1 MDRAQDNGSFFD
13 KLGELLHQPLTILIL
28 ITGVL
33 VAYLLKVQIKIGV
46 PYWDVFNYLNN
57 ALHFANMGSSG
68 VVNHLPPLIPVV
80 TSLVFRMGYVSVDV
94 IFLISGLIFI
104 LGVIGLYLLLKER
117 FDPTKSLAGSLI
129 FISLPVIMA
138 WAVSGGIDLPGVVFS
153 IWALYFLVIGLN
165 KDSKFLFLVL
175 PLLVVSLLTRYTAGL
190 IVVPMIF
197 YILANLNQVKE
208 ILHMKKKVILGILI
222 ELGVLLAIFT
232 YFILQLDTSALFGL
246 FFDVVTSSSSGVEDV
261 AYNSNLLYFLQNSL
275 NYISLGPVQGTYR
288 QLLNPSEG
296 IPSVVAY
303 MIAIISVMGISSYI
317 YRVLS
322 TGKENDI
329 SRANLANLG
338 KLIVV
343 LVLFMGLVL
352 SFYNKSLILSE
363 IFLLVLVYLLYRFMA
378 RGKFVVDSKLALD
391 LMFLSWFGAY
401 FIFHGILPFKVDRY
415 FITMAPA
422 FTYFIILGLSQFMG
436 ELKPR
441 IKGLNSKSG
450 WIYLMVALIC
460 LSSATATYIGH
471 TPQKTFT
478 VDINNASEWIKGYDP
493 GYSSKVIGSD
503 YPNAVTWYLHQDTTG
518 AYPKNYNN
526 TEEFADYLQENG
538 VYYYFDSNKS
548 HPNLQGYHIIKTFGV
563 VAIYE
568 KTTP

>member
-13 KLGELLHQPLTILIL
+13 KLSGLLHQPLTILIL

-57 ALHFANMGSSG
+57 ALHFANMGSNG
-68 VVNHLPPLIPVV
+68 VVNHLPPMIPVV

-94 IFLISGLIFI
+94 IFIISGLIFI

-117 FDPTKSLAGSLI
+117 FNPTKSLAGSLI
-129 FISLPVIMA
+129 FISLPVVMA

-153 IWALYFLVIGLN
+153 IWALYFLVIGLK
-165 KDSKFLFLVL
+165 KDSKLLFLVL

-190 IVVPMIF
+190 IVIPMIF

-208 ILHMKKKVILGILI
+208 ILHIKKVILGILI

-261 AYNSNLLYFLQNSL
+261 AYNSNFLYFLQNSL

-296 IPSVVAY
+296 IPSILAY
-303 MIAIISVMGISSYI
+303 IIGIISVIGISSYI

-322 TGKENDI
+322 TEKEDDI

-338 KLIVV
+338 KIIVI

-363 IFLLVLVYLLYRFMA
+363 ILLLVLVYLLYRFMA
-378 RGKFVVDSKLALD
+378 RGKFEMDSKLALD
-391 LMFLSWFGAY
+391 LMFISWFGAY

-422 FTYFIILGLSQFMG
+422 FTYFIILGLSQFIG

-450 WIYLMVALIC
+450 WVYLMVALIC

-478 VDINNASEWIKGYDP
+478 VDISNASEWIKGYDP
-493 GYSSKVIGSD
+493 SYSSKVIGSD

-518 AYPKNYNN
+518 AYLKNYNN
-526 TEEFADYLQENG
+526 TDEFADYLHENG

-548 HPNLQGYHIIKTFGV
+548 HPNLRGFRIIKTFGV

>member
-1 MDRAQDNGSFFD
+1 M
-13 KLGELLHQPLTILIL
+13 LIL

-57 ALHFANMGSSG
+57 ALHFANMGSNG
-68 VVNHLPPLIPVV
+68 VVNHLPPMIPVV

-94 IFLISGLIFI
+94 IFIISGLIFI

-117 FDPTKSLAGSLI
+117 FNPTKSLAGSLI
-129 FISLPVIMA
+129 FISLPVVMA

-153 IWALYFLVIGLN
+153 IWALYFLVIGLK

-190 IVVPMIF
+190 IVIPMIF

-208 ILHMKKKVILGILI
+208 ILHIKKVILGILI

-261 AYNSNLLYFLQNSL
+261 AYNSNFLYFLQNSL

-296 IPSVVAY
+296 IPSILAY
-303 MIAIISVMGISSYI
+303 IIGIISVIGISSYI

-322 TGKENDI
+322 TEKEDDI

-338 KLIVV
+338 KIIVI

-363 IFLLVLVYLLYRFMA
+363 ILLLVLVYLLYRFMA
-378 RGKFVVDSKLALD
+378 RGKFEMDSKLALD
-391 LMFLSWFGAY
+391 LMFISWFGAY

-422 FTYFIILGLSQFMG
+422 FTYFIILGLSQFIG

-450 WIYLMVALIC
+450 WVYLMVALIC

-478 VDINNASEWIKGYDP
+478 VDISNASEWIKGYDP
-493 GYSSKVIGSD
+493 SYSSKVIGSD

-518 AYPKNYNN
+518 AYLKNYNN
-526 TEEFADYLQENG
+526 TVEFANYLHENG

-548 HPNLQGYHIIKTFGV
+548 HPNLKGYRIIKTFGV

>member
-1 MDRAQDNGSFFD
+1 VDRAQDNGSFFD
-13 KLGELLHQPLTILIL
+13 KLSGLLHQPLTILIL

-57 ALHFANMGSSG
+57 ALHFANMGSNG
-68 VVNHLPPLIPVV
+68 VVNHLPPMIPVV

-94 IFLISGLIFI
+94 IFIISGLIFI

-117 FDPTKSLAGSLI
+117 FNPTKSLAGSLI
-129 FISLPVIMA
+129 FISLPVVMA

-153 IWALYFLVIGLN
+153 IWALYFLVIGLK

-190 IVVPMIF
+190 IVIPMIF

-208 ILHMKKKVILGILI
+208 ILHIKKVILGILI

-261 AYNSNLLYFLQNSL
+261 AYNSNFLYFLQNSL

-296 IPSVVAY
+296 IPSILAY
-303 MIAIISVMGISSYI
+303 IIGIISVIGISSYI

-322 TGKENDI
+322 TEKEDDI
-329 SRANLANLG
+329 SRVNLANLG
-338 KLIVV
+338 KIIVI

-352 SFYNKSLILSE
+352 SFYSKSLILSE
-363 IFLLVLVYLLYRFMA
+363 ILLLVLVYLLYRFMA
-378 RGKFVVDSKLALD
+378 RGKFEMDSKLALD
-391 LMFLSWFGAY
+391 LMFISWFGAY

-422 FTYFIILGLSQFMG
+422 FTYFIILGLSQFIG

-450 WIYLMVALIC
+450 WVYLMVALIC

-478 VDINNASEWIKGYDP
+478 VDISNASEWIKGYDP
-493 GYSSKVIGSD
+493 SYSSKVIGSD

-518 AYPKNYNN
+518 AYLKNYNN
-526 TEEFADYLQENG
+526 TVEFANYLHENG

-548 HPNLQGYHIIKTFGV
+548 HPNLKGYRIIKTFGV

>member
-13 KLGELLHQPLTILIL
+13 KLSGLLHQPLTILIL

-57 ALHFANMGSSG
+57 ALHFANMGNSG
-68 VVNHLPPLIPVV
+68 VVNHLPPMIPVV

-94 IFLISGLIFI
+94 IFIISGLIFI
-104 LGVIGLYLLLKER
+104 LGVIGLYLLLNER
-117 FDPTKSLAGSLI
+117 FNPTKSLAGSLI
-129 FISLPVIMA
+129 FISLPVVMA

-153 IWALYFLVIGLN
+153 IWALYFLVIGLK
-165 KDSKFLFLVL
+165 KDSKLLFLVL
-175 PLLVVSLLTRYTAGL
+175 PLLVASLLTRYTAGL
-190 IVVPMIF
+190 IVIPMIF

-208 ILHMKKKVILGILI
+208 ILHIKKVILGILI

-261 AYNSNLLYFLQNSL
+261 AYNSNFLYFLQNSL

-296 IPSVVAY
+296 IPSILAY
-303 MIAIISVMGISSYI
+303 IIGIISVIGISSYI

-322 TGKENDI
+322 TEKEDDI

-338 KLIVV
+338 KIIVI
-343 LVLFMGLVL
+343 LVLFTGLVL

-363 IFLLVLVYLLYRFMA
+363 ILLLVLVYLLYRFMA
-378 RGKFVVDSKLALD
+378 RGKFEMDSKLALD
-391 LMFLSWFGAY
+391 LMFISWFGAY

-422 FTYFIILGLSQFMG
+422 FTYFIILGLSQFIG

-450 WIYLMVALIC
+450 WVYLMVALIC

-478 VDINNASEWIKGYDP
+478 VDISNASEWIKGYDP
-493 GYSSKVIGSD
+493 SYSSKVIGSD

-518 AYPKNYNN
+518 AYLKNYNN
-526 TEEFADYLQENG
+526 TVEFANYLHENG

-548 HPNLQGYHIIKTFGV
+548 HPNLKGYRIIKTFGV

>member
-13 KLGELLHQPLTILIL
+13 KLSGLLHQPLTILIL

-80 TSLVFRMGYVSVDV
+80 TSLIFRMGYVSVDV
-94 IFLISGLIFI
+94 IFIISGLIFI
-104 LGVIGLYLLLKER
+104 LGVIGLYLLLNER
-117 FDPTKSLAGSLI
+117 FDPTQSLVGSLI

-138 WAVSGGIDLPGVVFS
+138 WAVSGGIDLPSVVFS
-153 IWALYFLVIGLN
+153 IWALYFLVIGLK

-190 IVVPMIF
+190 IVIPMIF
-197 YILANLNQVKE
+197 YILANLNHVKD
-208 ILHMKKKVILGILI
+208 ILHIKKVFLGILI
-222 ELGVLLAIFT
+222 EVGVLLVIFT

-261 AYNSNLLYFLQNSL
+261 AYNSNFLYFLQNSL

-296 IPSVVAY
+296 IPSVLAY
-303 MIAIISVMGISSYI
+303 IIAIISVMGISSYI

-322 TGKENDI
+322 TEKENGI
-329 SRANLANLG
+329 SRVNLANLG
-338 KLIVV
+338 KIVV
-343 LVLFMGLVL
+343 ILVLFVSLVL
-352 SFYNKSLILSE
+352 SFYNNSLILSE
-363 IFLLVLVYLLYRFMA
+363 ILLLALVYLLYRFMA
-378 RGKFVVDSKLALD
+378 RGKFEMDSKLALD
-391 LMFLSWFGAY
+391 LMFLSWFSAY

-422 FTYFIILGLSQFMG
+422 FIYFIILGLSQFIG

-441 IKGLNSKSG
+441 IKCLNSKSG

-478 VDINNASEWIKGYDP
+478 VDISNASEWIKGYDS

-518 AYPKNYNN
+518 AYLKNYNN
-526 TEEFADYLQENG
+526 TEEFADYLNENG

-548 HPNLQGYHIIKTFGV
+548 HPNLKGYRIIKTFGV
-563 VAIYE
+563 VTIYE

>member
-13 KLGELLHQPLTILIL
+13 KLSGLLHQPLTILIL

-57 ALHFANMGSSG
+57 ALHFANMGSNG
-68 VVNHLPPLIPVV
+68 VVNHLPPMIPVV

-94 IFLISGLIFI
+94 IFIISGLIFI

-117 FDPTKSLAGSLI
+117 FNPTKSLAGSLI
-129 FISLPVIMA
+129 FISLPAVMA

-153 IWALYFLVIGLN
+153 IWALYFLVIGLK

-190 IVVPMIF
+190 IVIPMIF

-208 ILHMKKKVILGILI
+208 ILHIKKVILGILI

-261 AYNSNLLYFLQNSL
+261 AYNSNFLYFLQNSL

-296 IPSVVAY
+296 IPSILAY
-303 MIAIISVMGISSYI
+303 IIGIISVIGISSYI

-322 TGKENDI
+322 TEKEDDI

-338 KLIVV
+338 KIIVI

-363 IFLLVLVYLLYRFMA
+363 ILLLVLVYLLYRFMA
-378 RGKFVVDSKLALD
+378 RGKFEMDSKLALD
-391 LMFLSWFGAY
+391 LMFISWFGAY

-422 FTYFIILGLSQFMG
+422 FTYFIILGLSQFIG

-450 WIYLMVALIC
+450 WVYLMVALIC

-478 VDINNASEWIKGYDP
+478 VDISNASEWIKGYDP

-518 AYPKNYNN
+518 AYLKNYNN
-526 TEEFADYLQENG
+526 TVEFADYLHENG

-548 HPNLQGYHIIKTFGV
+548 HPNLRGFRIIKTFGV

>member
-13 KLGELLHQPLTILIL
+13 KLSGLLHQPLTILIL

-68 VVNHLPPLIPVV
+68 VVNHLPPLLPVV

-94 IFLISGLIFI
+94 IFIISGLIFI
-104 LGVIGLYLLLKER
+104 LGVIGLYLLLNER
-117 FDPTKSLAGSLI
+117 FNPTKSLAGSLI
-129 FISLPVIMA
+129 FISLPVVMA

-153 IWALYFLVIGLN
+153 IWALYFLVIGLK
-165 KDSKFLFLVL
+165 KDSKLLFLVL
-175 PLLVVSLLTRYTAGL
+175 PLLVASLLTRYTAGL
-190 IVVPMIF
+190 IVIPMIF

-208 ILHMKKKVILGILI
+208 ILHIKKVILGILI

-261 AYNSNLLYFLQNSL
+261 AYNSNFLYFLQNSL

-296 IPSVVAY
+296 IPSILAY
-303 MIAIISVMGISSYI
+303 IIGIISVIGISSYI

-322 TGKENDI
+322 TEKEDDI

-338 KLIVV
+338 KIIVI

-363 IFLLVLVYLLYRFMA
+363 ILLLVLVYLLYRFMA
-378 RGKFVVDSKLALD
+378 RGKFEMDSKLALD
-391 LMFLSWFGAY
+391 LMFISWFGAY

-422 FTYFIILGLSQFMG
+422 FTYFIILGLSQFIG

-450 WIYLMVALIC
+450 WVYLMVALIC

-478 VDINNASEWIKGYDP
+478 VDISNASEWIKGYDP
-493 GYSSKVIGSD
+493 SYSSKVIGSD

-518 AYPKNYNN
+518 AYLKNYNN
-526 TEEFADYLQENG
+526 TVEFANYLHENG

-548 HPNLQGYHIIKTFGV
+548 HPNLKGYRIIKTFGV

>member
-13 KLGELLHQPLTILIL
+13 KLSGLLHQPLTILIL

-57 ALHFANMGSSG
+57 ALHFANMGSNG
-68 VVNHLPPLIPVV
+68 VVNHLPPMIPVV

-94 IFLISGLIFI
+94 IFIISGLIFI

-117 FDPTKSLAGSLI
+117 FNPTKSLAGSLI
-129 FISLPVIMA
+129 FISLPVVMA

-153 IWALYFLVIGLN
+153 IWALYFLVIGLK
-165 KDSKFLFLVL
+165 KDSKLLFLVL

-190 IVVPMIF
+190 IVIPMIF

-208 ILHMKKKVILGILI
+208 ILHIKKVILGILI

-261 AYNSNLLYFLQNSL
+261 AYNSNFLYFLQNSL

-296 IPSVVAY
+296 IPSILAY
-303 MIAIISVMGISSYI
+303 IIGIISVIGISSYI

-322 TGKENDI
+322 TEKEDDI

-338 KLIVV
+338 KIIVI

-363 IFLLVLVYLLYRFMA
+363 ILLLVLVYLLYRFMA
-378 RGKFVVDSKLALD
+378 RGKFEMDSKLALD
-391 LMFLSWFGAY
+391 LMFISWFGAY

-422 FTYFIILGLSQFMG
+422 FTYFIILGLSQFIG

-450 WIYLMVALIC
+450 WVYLMVALIC

-478 VDINNASEWIKGYDP
+478 VDISNASEWIKGYDP
-493 GYSSKVIGSD
+493 SYSSKVIGSD

-518 AYPKNYNN
+518 AYLKNYNN
-526 TEEFADYLQENG
+526 TVEFANYLHENG

-548 HPNLQGYHIIKTFGV
+548 HPNLKGYRIIKTFGV

>member
-13 KLGELLHQPLTILIL
+13 KLSGLLHQPLTILIL

-57 ALHFANMGSSG
+57 ALHFANMGSNG
-68 VVNHLPPLIPVV
+68 VVNHLPPMIPVV

-94 IFLISGLIFI
+94 IFIISGLIFI
-104 LGVIGLYLLLKER
+104 LGVIGLYLLLNER
-117 FDPTKSLAGSLI
+117 FNPTKSLAGSLI
-129 FISLPVIMA
+129 FISLPVVMA

-153 IWALYFLVIGLN
+153 IWALYFLVIGLK
-165 KDSKFLFLVL
+165 KDSKLLFLVL
-175 PLLVVSLLTRYTAGL
+175 PLLVASLLTRYTAGL
-190 IVVPMIF
+190 IVIPMIF

-208 ILHMKKKVILGILI
+208 ILHIKKVILGILI

-261 AYNSNLLYFLQNSL
+261 AYNSNFLYFLQNSL

-296 IPSVVAY
+296 IPSILAY
-303 MIAIISVMGISSYI
+303 IIGIISVIGISSYI

-322 TGKENDI
+322 TENEDDI

-338 KLIVV
+338 KIIVI
-343 LVLFMGLVL
+343 LVLFTGLVL

-363 IFLLVLVYLLYRFMA
+363 ILLLVLVYLLYRFMA
-378 RGKFVVDSKLALD
+378 RGKFEMDSKLALD
-391 LMFLSWFGAY
+391 LMFISWFGAY

-422 FTYFIILGLSQFMG
+422 FTYFIILGLSQFIG

-450 WIYLMVALIC
+450 WVYLMVALIC

-478 VDINNASEWIKGYDP
+478 VDISNASEWIKGYDP
-493 GYSSKVIGSD
+493 SYSSKVIGSD

-518 AYPKNYNN
+518 AYLKNYNN
-526 TEEFADYLQENG
+526 TVEFANYLHENG

-548 HPNLQGYHIIKTFGV
+548 HPNLKGYRIIKTFGV

>member
-1 MDRAQDNGSFFD
+1 VDRAQDNGSFFD
-13 KLGELLHQPLTILIL
+13 KLSGLLHQPLTILIL

-57 ALHFANMGSSG
+57 ALHFANMGSNG
-68 VVNHLPPLIPVV
+68 VVNHLPPMIPVV

-94 IFLISGLIFI
+94 IFIISGLIFI

-117 FDPTKSLAGSLI
+117 FNPTKSLAGSLI
-129 FISLPVIMA
+129 FISLPVVMA

-153 IWALYFLVIGLN
+153 IWALYFLVIGLK

-190 IVVPMIF
+190 IVIPMIF

-208 ILHMKKKVILGILI
+208 ILHIKKVILGILI

-261 AYNSNLLYFLQNSL
+261 AYNSNFLYFLQNSL

-296 IPSVVAY
+296 IPSILAY
-303 MIAIISVMGISSYI
+303 IIGIISVIGISSYI

-322 TGKENDI
+322 TEKEDDI

-338 KLIVV
+338 KIIVI
-343 LVLFMGLVL
+343 LVLFTGLVL

-363 IFLLVLVYLLYRFMA
+363 ILLLVLVYLLYRFMA
-378 RGKFVVDSKLALD
+378 RGKFEMDSKLALD
-391 LMFLSWFGAY
+391 LMFISWFGAY

-422 FTYFIILGLSQFMG
+422 FTYFIILGLSQFIG

-450 WIYLMVALIC
+450 WVYLMVALIC

-478 VDINNASEWIKGYDP
+478 VDISNASEWIKGYDP
-493 GYSSKVIGSD
+493 SYSSKVIGSD

-518 AYPKNYNN
+518 AYLKNYNN
-526 TEEFADYLQENG
+526 TVEFANYLHENG

-548 HPNLQGYHIIKTFGV
+548 HPNLKGYRIIKTFGV

>member
-13 KLGELLHQPLTILIL
+13 KLSGLLHQPLTILIL

-57 ALHFANMGSSG
+57 ALHFANMGSNG

-94 IFLISGLIFI
+94 IFIITGLIFI

-153 IWALYFLVIGLN
+153 IWALYFLVIGLK

-190 IVVPMIF
+190 IVIPMIF

-208 ILHMKKKVILGILI
+208 ILHIKKVILGILI

-261 AYNSNLLYFLQNSL
+261 AYNSNFLYFLQNSL

-296 IPSVVAY
+296 IPSILAY
-303 MIAIISVMGISSYI
+303 IIGIISVIGISSYI

-322 TGKENDI
+322 TEKEDDI

-338 KLIVV
+338 KIIVI
-343 LVLFMGLVL
+343 LVLFTGLVL

-363 IFLLVLVYLLYRFMA
+363 ILLLVLVYLLYRFMA
-378 RGKFVVDSKLALD
+378 RGKFEMDSKLALD
-391 LMFLSWFGAY
+391 LMFISWFGAY

-422 FTYFIILGLSQFMG
+422 FTYFIILGLSQFIG

-450 WIYLMVALIC
+450 WVYLMVALIC

-478 VDINNASEWIKGYDP
+478 VDISNASEWIKGYDP
-493 GYSSKVIGSD
+493 SYSSKVIGSD

-518 AYPKNYNN
+518 AYLKNYNN
-526 TEEFADYLQENG
+526 TVEFANYLHENG

-548 HPNLQGYHIIKTFGV
+548 HPNLKGYRIIKTFGV

>member
-13 KLGELLHQPLTILIL
+13 KLSGLLHQPLTILIL

-57 ALHFANMGSSG
+57 ALHFANMGSNG
-68 VVNHLPPLIPVV
+68 VVNHLPPMIPVV

-94 IFLISGLIFI
+94 IFIISGLIFI

-117 FDPTKSLAGSLI
+117 FNPTKSLAGSLI
-129 FISLPVIMA
+129 FISLPVVMA

-153 IWALYFLVIGLN
+153 IWALYFLVIGLK

-190 IVVPMIF
+190 IVIPMIF

-208 ILHMKKKVILGILI
+208 ILHIKKVILGILI

-261 AYNSNLLYFLQNSL
+261 AYNSNFLYFLQNSL

-296 IPSVVAY
+296 IPSILAY
-303 MIAIISVMGISSYI
+303 IIGIISVIGISSYI

-322 TGKENDI
+322 TEKEDDI

-338 KLIVV
+338 KIIVI
-343 LVLFMGLVL
+343 LVLFTGLVL

-363 IFLLVLVYLLYRFMA
+363 ILLLVLVYLLYRFMA
-378 RGKFVVDSKLALD
+378 RGKFEMDSKLALD
-391 LMFLSWFGAY
+391 LMFISWFGAY

-422 FTYFIILGLSQFMG
+422 FTYFIILGLSQFIG

-450 WIYLMVALIC
+450 WVYLMVALIC

-478 VDINNASEWIKGYDP
+478 VDISNASEWIKGYDP
-493 GYSSKVIGSD
+493 SYSSKVIGSD

-518 AYPKNYNN
+518 AYLKNYNN
-526 TEEFADYLQENG
+526 TVEFANYLHENG

-548 HPNLQGYHIIKTFGV
+548 HPNLKGYRIIKTFGV

>member
-1 MDRAQDNGSFFD
+1 VDRAQDNGSFFD
-13 KLGELLHQPLTILIL
+13 KLSGLLHQPLTILIL

-57 ALHFANMGSSG
+57 ALHFANMGNSG
-68 VVNHLPPLIPVV
+68 VVNHLPPLLPVV

-94 IFLISGLIFI
+94 IFIISGLIFI
-104 LGVIGLYLLLKER
+104 LGVIGLYLLLNER
-117 FDPTKSLAGSLI
+117 FNPTKSLAGSLI
-129 FISLPVIMA
+129 FISLPVVMA
-138 WAVSGGIDLPGVVFS
+138 WAVSGCIDLPGVVFS
-153 IWALYFLVIGLN
+153 IWALYFLVIGLK
-165 KDSKFLFLVL
+165 KDSKLLFLVL
-175 PLLVVSLLTRYTAGL
+175 PLLVASLLTRYTAGL
-190 IVVPMIF
+190 IVIPMIF

-208 ILHMKKKVILGILI
+208 ILHIKKVILGILI

-261 AYNSNLLYFLQNSL
+261 AYNSNFLYFLQNSL

-296 IPSVVAY
+296 IPSILAY
-303 MIAIISVMGISSYI
+303 IIGIISVIGISSYI

-322 TGKENDI
+322 TEKEDDI
-329 SRANLANLG
+329 SRVNLANLG
-338 KLIVV
+338 KIIVI

-352 SFYNKSLILSE
+352 SFYSKSLILSE
-363 IFLLVLVYLLYRFMA
+363 ILLLVLVYLLYRFMA
-378 RGKFVVDSKLALD
+378 RGKFEMDSKLALD
-391 LMFLSWFGAY
+391 LMFISWFGAY

-422 FTYFIILGLSQFMG
+422 FTYFIILGLSQFIG

-450 WIYLMVALIC
+450 WVYLMVALIC

-478 VDINNASEWIKGYDP
+478 VDISNASEWIKGYDP
-493 GYSSKVIGSD
+493 SYSSKVIGSD

-518 AYPKNYNN
+518 AYLKNYNN
-526 TEEFADYLQENG
+526 TVEFANYLHENG

-548 HPNLQGYHIIKTFGV
+548 HPNLKGYRIIKTFGV

>member
-1 MDRAQDNGSFFD
+1 VDRAQDNGSFFD
-13 KLGELLHQPLTILIL
+13 KLSGLLHQPLTILIL

-57 ALHFANMGSSG
+57 ALHFANMGSNG
-68 VVNHLPPLIPVV
+68 VVNHLPPMIPVV

-94 IFLISGLIFI
+94 IFIISGLIFI

-117 FDPTKSLAGSLI
+117 FNPTKSLAGSLI
-129 FISLPVIMA
+129 FISLPVVMA

-153 IWALYFLVIGLN
+153 IWALYFLVIGLK

-190 IVVPMIF
+190 IVIPMIF

-208 ILHMKKKVILGILI
+208 ILHIKKVILGILI

-261 AYNSNLLYFLQNSL
+261 AYNSNFLYFLQNSL

-296 IPSVVAY
+296 IPSILAY
-303 MIAIISVMGISSYI
+303 IIGIISVIGISSYI

-322 TGKENDI
+322 TEKEDDI

-338 KLIVV
+338 KIIVI

-363 IFLLVLVYLLYRFMA
+363 ILLLVLVYLLYRFMA
-378 RGKFVVDSKLALD
+378 RGKFEMDSKLALD
-391 LMFLSWFGAY
+391 LMFISWFGAY

-422 FTYFIILGLSQFMG
+422 FTYFIILGLSQFIG

-450 WIYLMVALIC
+450 WVYLMVALIC

-478 VDINNASEWIKGYDP
+478 VDISNASEWIKGYDP
-493 GYSSKVIGSD
+493 SYSSKVIGSD

-518 AYPKNYNN
+518 AYLKNYNN
-526 TEEFADYLQENG
+526 TVEFANYLHENG

-548 HPNLQGYHIIKTFGV
+548 HPNLKGYRIIKTFGV

>member
-13 KLGELLHQPLTILIL
+13 KLSGLLHQPLTILIL

-57 ALHFANMGSSG
+57 ALHFANMGSNG
-68 VVNHLPPLIPVV
+68 VVNHLPPMIPVV

-94 IFLISGLIFI
+94 IFIISGLIFI

-117 FDPTKSLAGSLI
+117 FNPTKSLAGSLI
-129 FISLPVIMA
+129 FISLPVVMA

-153 IWALYFLVIGLN
+153 IWALYFLVIGLK

-190 IVVPMIF
+190 IVIPMIF

-208 ILHMKKKVILGILI
+208 ILHIKKVILGILI

-261 AYNSNLLYFLQNSL
+261 AYNSNFLYFLQNSL

-296 IPSVVAY
+296 IPSILAY
-303 MIAIISVMGISSYI
+303 IIGIISIMGISSYI

-322 TGKENDI
+322 TEKEDDI

-338 KLIVV
+338 KIIVI

-352 SFYNKSLILSE
+352 SFYSKSLILSE
-363 IFLLVLVYLLYRFMA
+363 ILLLVLVYLLYRFMA
-378 RGKFVVDSKLALD
+378 RGKFEMDSKLALD
-391 LMFLSWFGAY
+391 LMFISWFGAY

-422 FTYFIILGLSQFMG
+422 FTYFIILGLSQFIG

-450 WIYLMVALIC
+450 WVYLMVALIC

-478 VDINNASEWIKGYDP
+478 VDISNASEWIKGYDP
-493 GYSSKVIGSD
+493 SYSSKVIGSD

-518 AYPKNYNN
+518 AYLKNYNN
-526 TEEFADYLQENG
+526 TVEFANYLHENG

-548 HPNLQGYHIIKTFGV
+548 HPNLKGYRIIKTFGV

>member
-1 MDRAQDNGSFFD
+1 
-13 KLGELLHQPLTILIL
+13 LTILIL

-57 ALHFANMGSSG
+57 ALHFANMGSNG
-68 VVNHLPPLIPVV
+68 VVNHLPPMIPVV

-94 IFLISGLIFI
+94 IFIISGLIFI
-104 LGVIGLYLLLKER
+104 LGVIGLYLLLNER
-117 FDPTKSLAGSLI
+117 FNPTKSLAGSLI
-129 FISLPVIMA
+129 FISLPVVMA

-153 IWALYFLVIGLN
+153 IWALYFLVIGLK
-165 KDSKFLFLVL
+165 KDSKLLFLVL
-175 PLLVVSLLTRYTAGL
+175 PLLVASLLTRYTAGL
-190 IVVPMIF
+190 IVIPMIF

-208 ILHMKKKVILGILI
+208 ILHIKKVILGILI

-261 AYNSNLLYFLQNSL
+261 AYNSNFLYFLQNSL

-296 IPSVVAY
+296 IPSILAY
-303 MIAIISVMGISSYI
+303 IIGIISVIGISSYI

-322 TGKENDI
+322 TENEDDI

-338 KLIVV
+338 KIIVI
-343 LVLFMGLVL
+343 LVLFTGLVL

-363 IFLLVLVYLLYRFMA
+363 ILLLVLVYLLYRFMA
-378 RGKFVVDSKLALD
+378 RGKFEMDSKLALD
-391 LMFLSWFGAY
+391 LMFISWFGAY

-422 FTYFIILGLSQFMG
+422 FTYFIILGLSQFIG

-450 WIYLMVALIC
+450 WVYLMVALIC

-478 VDINNASEWIKGYDP
+478 VDISNASEWIKGYDP
-493 GYSSKVIGSD
+493 SYSSKVIGSD

-518 AYPKNYNN
+518 AYLKNYNN
-526 TEEFADYLQENG
+526 TVEFANYLHENG

-548 HPNLQGYHIIKTFGV
+548 HPNLKGYRIIKTFGV

>member
-1 MDRAQDNGSFFD
+1 LDRAQDNGSFFD
-13 KLGELLHQPLTILIL
+13 KLSGLLHQPLTILIL

-129 FISLPVIMA
+129 LISLPVIMA
-138 WAVSGGIDLPGVVFS
+138 WALSGGIDLPGVVFS
-153 IWALYFLVIGLN
+153 IWALYFLVIGLK

-175 PLLVVSLLTRYTAGL
+175 PILVVSLLTRYTVGL

-208 ILHMKKKVILGILI
+208 ILHMRKKVILGILI

-296 IPSVVAY
+296 IPSVLAY
-303 MIAIISVMGISSYI
+303 IIAIISVIGISSYI
-317 YRVLS
+317 YRILS
-322 TGKENDI
+322 TKKENNI

-338 KLIVV
+338 KITVI

-352 SFYNKSLILSE
+352 SFYNKSLIISE
-363 IFLLVLVYLLYRFMA
+363 IILLAVVYLLYRFMA
-378 RGKFVVDSKLALD
+378 RGEFEMDSKLALD

-422 FTYFIILGLSQFMG
+422 FTYFLILGLSQFIG
-436 ELKPR
+436 ELKPK

-460 LSSATATYIGH
+460 LSSATTTYIGH

-518 AYPKNYNN
+518 AYLKNYNN
-526 TEEFADYLQENG
+526 TEEFADYLHENG

-548 HPNLQGYHIIKTFGV
+548 HPNLQGYRIIKTFGV

>member
-13 KLGELLHQPLTILIL
+13 KLSGLLHQPLTILIL

-57 ALHFANMGSSG
+57 ALHFANMGNSG
-68 VVNHLPPLIPVV
+68 VVNHLPPLLPVV

-94 IFLISGLIFI
+94 IFIISGLIFI
-104 LGVIGLYLLLKER
+104 LGVIGLYLLLNER
-117 FDPTKSLAGSLI
+117 FNPTKSLAGSLI
-129 FISLPVIMA
+129 FISLPVVMA
-138 WAVSGGIDLPGVVFS
+138 WAVSGCIDLPGVVFS
-153 IWALYFLVIGLN
+153 IWALYFLVIGLK
-165 KDSKFLFLVL
+165 KDSKLLFLVL
-175 PLLVVSLLTRYTAGL
+175 PLLVASLLTRYTAGL
-190 IVVPMIF
+190 IVIPMIF

-208 ILHMKKKVILGILI
+208 ILHIKKVILGILI

-261 AYNSNLLYFLQNSL
+261 AYNSNFLYFLQNSL

-296 IPSVVAY
+296 IPSILAY
-303 MIAIISVMGISSYI
+303 IIGIISVIGISSYI

-322 TGKENDI
+322 TEKEDDI
-329 SRANLANLG
+329 SRVNLANLG
-338 KLIVV
+338 KIIVI

-352 SFYNKSLILSE
+352 SFYSKSLILSE
-363 IFLLVLVYLLYRFMA
+363 ILLLVLVYLLYRFMA
-378 RGKFVVDSKLALD
+378 RGKFEMDSKLALD
-391 LMFLSWFGAY
+391 LMFISWFGAY

-422 FTYFIILGLSQFMG
+422 FTYFIILGLSQFIG

-450 WIYLMVALIC
+450 WVYLMVALIC

-478 VDINNASEWIKGYDP
+478 VDISNASEWIKGYDP

-518 AYPKNYNN
+518 AYLKNYNN
-526 TEEFADYLQENG
+526 TVEFADYLHENG

-548 HPNLQGYHIIKTFGV
+548 HPNLKGYRIIKAFGV

>member
-13 KLGELLHQPLTILIL
+13 KLSGLLHQPLTILIL

-57 ALHFANMGSSG
+57 ALHFANMGSNG
-68 VVNHLPPLIPVV
+68 VVNHLPPMIPVV

-94 IFLISGLIFI
+94 IFIISGLIFI

-117 FDPTKSLAGSLI
+117 FNPTKSLAGSLI
-129 FISLPVIMA
+129 FISLPVVMA

-153 IWALYFLVIGLN
+153 IWALYSLVIGLK

-190 IVVPMIF
+190 IVIPMIF

-208 ILHMKKKVILGILI
+208 ILHIKKVILGILI

-261 AYNSNLLYFLQNSL
+261 AYNSNFLYFLQNSL

-296 IPSVVAY
+296 IPSILAY
-303 MIAIISVMGISSYI
+303 IIGIISVIGISSYI

-322 TGKENDI
+322 TEKEDDI

-338 KLIVV
+338 KIIVI

-363 IFLLVLVYLLYRFMA
+363 ILLLVLVYLLYRFMA
-378 RGKFVVDSKLALD
+378 RGKFEMDSKLALD
-391 LMFLSWFGAY
+391 LMFISWFGAY

-422 FTYFIILGLSQFMG
+422 FTYFIILGLSQFIG

-450 WIYLMVALIC
+450 WVYLMVALIC

-478 VDINNASEWIKGYDP
+478 VDISNASEWIKGYDP
-493 GYSSKVIGSD
+493 SYSSKVIGSD

-518 AYPKNYNN
+518 AYLKNYNN
-526 TEEFADYLQENG
+526 TVEFANYLHENG

-548 HPNLQGYHIIKTFGV
+548 HPNLKGYRIIKTFGV

>member
-13 KLGELLHQPLTILIL
+13 KLSGLLHQPLTILIL

-57 ALHFANMGSSG
+57 ALHFANMGSNG
-68 VVNHLPPLIPVV
+68 VVNHLPPMIPVV

-94 IFLISGLIFI
+94 IFIISGLIFI

-117 FDPTKSLAGSLI
+117 FNPTKSLAGSLI
-129 FISLPVIMA
+129 FISLPVVMA

-153 IWALYFLVIGLN
+153 IWALYFLVIGLK

-190 IVVPMIF
+190 IVIPMIF

-208 ILHMKKKVILGILI
+208 ILHIKKVILGILI

-261 AYNSNLLYFLQNSL
+261 AYNSNFLYFLQNSL

-296 IPSVVAY
+296 IPSILAY
-303 MIAIISVMGISSYI
+303 IIGIISVIGISSYI

-322 TGKENDI
+322 TEKEDDI

-338 KLIVV
+338 KIIVI

-363 IFLLVLVYLLYRFMA
+363 ILLLVLVYLLYRFMA
-378 RGKFVVDSKLALD
+378 RGKFEMDSKLALD
-391 LMFLSWFGAY
+391 LMFISWFGAY

-422 FTYFIILGLSQFMG
+422 FTYFIILGLSQFIG

-450 WIYLMVALIC
+450 WVYLMVALIC

-478 VDINNASEWIKGYDP
+478 VDISNASEWIKGYDP
-493 GYSSKVIGSD
+493 SYSSKVIGSD

-518 AYPKNYNN
+518 AYLKNYNN
-526 TEEFADYLQENG
+526 TVEFANYLHENG

-548 HPNLQGYHIIKTFGV
+548 HPNLKGYRIIKTFGV

>member
-1 MDRAQDNGSFFD
+1 MDRAQHNGSFFD
-13 KLGELLHQPLTILIL
+13 KLSGLLHQPLTILIL

-57 ALHFANMGSSG
+57 ALHFANMGSNG

-80 TSLVFRMGYVSVDV
+80 TSIVFRMGYVSVDV
-94 IFLISGLIFI
+94 IFIINGLIFI

-117 FDPTKSLAGSLI
+117 FNPTKSLAGSLI

-153 IWALYFLVIGLN
+153 IWALYFLVIGLK

-175 PLLVVSLLTRYTAGL
+175 PLLIASLLTRYTAGL
-190 IVVPMIF
+190 IAIPMIF
-197 YILANLNQVKE
+197 YILANLNQFKD
-208 ILHMKKKVILGILI
+208 ILHIKKVILGILI
-222 ELGVLLAIFT
+222 EFGVLLVIFT

-275 NYISLGPVQGTYR
+275 NYISLGSVQGTYR

-296 IPSVVAY
+296 IPSILAY
-303 MIAIISVMGISSYI
+303 IIAIISVIGISSYI
-317 YRVLS
+317 YRVLN
-322 TGKENDI
+322 TGKEDDI

-338 KLIVV
+338 KIIVV
-343 LVLFMGLVL
+343 LALFMGLVL

-363 IFLLVLVYLLYRFMA
+363 ILLLILVYLLYRFMA
-378 RGKFVVDSKLALD
+378 RGKFEMDNKLALD
-391 LMFLSWFGAY
+391 LMFISWFGAY

-422 FTYFIILGLSQFMG
+422 FTYFIILGLSQFIG

-450 WIYLMVALIC
+450 WVYLMVALIC

-478 VDINNASEWIKGYDP
+478 VDISNASEWIKGYDP
-493 GYSSKVIGSD
+493 SYSSKVIGSD

-518 AYPKNYNN
+518 AYLKNYNN
-526 TEEFADYLQENG
+526 TDEFADYLHENG

-548 HPNLQGYHIIKTFGV
+548 HPNLNGYRIIKTFGV

>member
-13 KLGELLHQPLTILIL
+13 KLGGLLHQPLTILIL

-57 ALHFANMGSSG
+57 ALHFANMGSNG
-68 VVNHLPPLIPVV
+68 VVNHLPPMIPVV

-94 IFLISGLIFI
+94 IFIISGLIFI
-104 LGVIGLYLLLKER
+104 LGVIGLYLLLNER
-117 FDPTKSLAGSLI
+117 FNPTKSLAGSLI
-129 FISLPVIMA
+129 FISLPVVMA
-138 WAVSGGIDLPGVVFS
+138 WAVSGCIDLPGVVFS
-153 IWALYFLVIGLN
+153 IWALYFLVIGLK
-165 KDSKFLFLVL
+165 KDSKLLFLVL
-175 PLLVVSLLTRYTAGL
+175 PLLVASLLTRYTAGL
-190 IVVPMIF
+190 IVIPMIF

-208 ILHMKKKVILGILI
+208 ILHIKKVILGILI

-261 AYNSNLLYFLQNSL
+261 AYNSNFLYFLQNSL

-296 IPSVVAY
+296 IPSILAY
-303 MIAIISVMGISSYI
+303 IIGIISVIGISSYI

-322 TGKENDI
+322 TEKEDDI

-338 KLIVV
+338 KIIVI

-352 SFYNKSLILSE
+352 SFYSKSLILSE
-363 IFLLVLVYLLYRFMA
+363 ILLLVLVYLLYRFMA
-378 RGKFVVDSKLALD
+378 RGKFEMDSKLALD
-391 LMFLSWFGAY
+391 LMFISWFGAY

-422 FTYFIILGLSQFMG
+422 FTYFIILGLSQFIG

-450 WIYLMVALIC
+450 WVYLIVALIC

-478 VDINNASEWIKGYDP
+478 VDISNASEWIKGYDP
-493 GYSSKVIGSD
+493 SYSSKVIGSD

-518 AYPKNYNN
+518 AYLKNYNN
-526 TEEFADYLQENG
+526 TVEFANYLHENG

-548 HPNLQGYHIIKTFGV
+548 HPNLKGYRIIKTFGV

>member
-13 KLGELLHQPLTILIL
+13 KLSGLLHQPLTILIL

-57 ALHFANMGSSG
+57 ALHFANMGSNG
-68 VVNHLPPLIPVV
+68 VVNHLPPMIPVV

-94 IFLISGLIFI
+94 IFIISGLIFI

-117 FDPTKSLAGSLI
+117 FNPTKSLAGSLI
-129 FISLPVIMA
+129 FISLPAVMA

-153 IWALYFLVIGLN
+153 IWALYFLVIGLK
-165 KDSKFLFLVL
+165 KDSKLLFLVL

-190 IVVPMIF
+190 IVIPMIF

-208 ILHMKKKVILGILI
+208 ILHIKKVILGILI

-261 AYNSNLLYFLQNSL
+261 AYNSNFLYFLQNSL

-296 IPSVVAY
+296 IPSILAY
-303 MIAIISVMGISSYI
+303 IIGIISVIGISSYI

-322 TGKENDI
+322 TEKEDDI
-329 SRANLANLG
+329 SRVNLANLG
-338 KLIVV
+338 KIIVI

-363 IFLLVLVYLLYRFMA
+363 ILLLVLVYLLYRFMA
-378 RGKFVVDSKLALD
+378 RGKFEMDSKLALD
-391 LMFLSWFGAY
+391 LMFISWFGAY

-422 FTYFIILGLSQFMG
+422 FTYFIILGLSQFIG

-450 WIYLMVALIC
+450 WVYLMVALIC

-478 VDINNASEWIKGYDP
+478 VDISNASEWIKGYDP
-493 GYSSKVIGSD
+493 SYSSKVIGSD

-518 AYPKNYNN
+518 AYLKNYNN
-526 TEEFADYLQENG
+526 TVEFANYLHENG

-548 HPNLQGYHIIKTFGV
+548 HPNLKGYRIIKTFGV

>member
-13 KLGELLHQPLTILIL
+13 KLSGLLHQPLTILIL

-57 ALHFANMGSSG
+57 ALHFANMGSNG
-68 VVNHLPPLIPVV
+68 VVNHLPPMIPVV

-94 IFLISGLIFI
+94 IFIISGLIFI

-117 FDPTKSLAGSLI
+117 FNPTKSLAGSLI
-129 FISLPVIMA
+129 FISLPVVMA

-153 IWALYFLVIGLN
+153 IWALYFLVIGLK

-190 IVVPMIF
+190 IVIPMIF

-208 ILHMKKKVILGILI
+208 ILHIKKVILGILI

-261 AYNSNLLYFLQNSL
+261 AYNSNFLYFLQNSL

-296 IPSVVAY
+296 IPSILAY
-303 MIAIISVMGISSYI
+303 IIGIISVIGISSYI

-322 TGKENDI
+322 TEKEDDI

-338 KLIVV
+338 KIIVI

-363 IFLLVLVYLLYRFMA
+363 ILLLVLVYLLYRFMA
-378 RGKFVVDSKLALD
+378 RGKFEMDSKLALD
-391 LMFLSWFGAY
+391 LMFISWFGAY

-422 FTYFIILGLSQFMG
+422 FTYFIILGLSQFIG

-450 WIYLMVALIC
+450 WVYLMVALIC

-478 VDINNASEWIKGYDP
+478 VDISNASEWIKGYDP
-493 GYSSKVIGSD
+493 SYSSKVIGSD

-518 AYPKNYNN
+518 AYLKNYNN
-526 TEEFADYLQENG
+526 TDEFANYLHENG

-548 HPNLQGYHIIKTFGV
+548 HPNLKGYRIIKTFGV

>member
-13 KLGELLHQPLTILIL
+13 KLSGLLHQPLTILIL

-57 ALHFANMGSSG
+57 ALHFANMGSNG
-68 VVNHLPPLIPVV
+68 VVNHLPPMIPVV

-94 IFLISGLIFI
+94 IFIISGLIFI

-117 FDPTKSLAGSLI
+117 FNPTKSLAGSLI
-129 FISLPVIMA
+129 FISLPAVMA

-153 IWALYFLVIGLN
+153 IWALYFLVIGLK

-190 IVVPMIF
+190 IVIPMIF

-208 ILHMKKKVILGILI
+208 ILHIKKVILGILI

-261 AYNSNLLYFLQNSL
+261 AYNSNFLYFLQNSL

-296 IPSVVAY
+296 IPSILAY
-303 MIAIISVMGISSYI
+303 IIGIISVIGISSYI

-322 TGKENDI
+322 TEKEDDI
-329 SRANLANLG
+329 SRVNLANLG
-338 KLIVV
+338 KIIVI

-352 SFYNKSLILSE
+352 SFYSKSLILSE
-363 IFLLVLVYLLYRFMA
+363 ILLLVLVYLLYRFMA
-378 RGKFVVDSKLALD
+378 RGKFEVDSKLALD
-391 LMFLSWFGAY
+391 LMFISWFGAY

-422 FTYFIILGLSQFMG
+422 FTYFIILGLSQFIG

-450 WIYLMVALIC
+450 WVYLMVALIC

-478 VDINNASEWIKGYDP
+478 VDISNASEWIKGYDP
-493 GYSSKVIGSD
+493 SYSSKVIGSD

-518 AYPKNYNN
+518 AYLKNYNN
-526 TEEFADYLQENG
+526 TVEFANYLHENG

-548 HPNLQGYHIIKTFGV
+548 HPNLKGYRIIKTFGV

>member
-1 MDRAQDNGSFFD
+1 VDRAQDNGSFFD
-13 KLGELLHQPLTILIL
+13 KLSGLLHQPLTILIL

-57 ALHFANMGSSG
+57 ALHFANMGSNG
-68 VVNHLPPLIPVV
+68 VVNHLPPMIPVV

-94 IFLISGLIFI
+94 IFIISGLIFI

-117 FDPTKSLAGSLI
+117 FNPTKSLAGSLI
-129 FISLPVIMA
+129 FISLPAVMA

-153 IWALYFLVIGLN
+153 IWALYFLVIGLK
-165 KDSKFLFLVL
+165 KDSKLLFLVL
-175 PLLVVSLLTRYTAGL
+175 PLLVASLLTRYTAGL
-190 IVVPMIF
+190 IVIPMIF

-208 ILHMKKKVILGILI
+208 ILHIKKVILGILI

-261 AYNSNLLYFLQNSL
+261 AYNSNFLYFLQNSL

-296 IPSVVAY
+296 IPSILAY
-303 MIAIISVMGISSYI
+303 IIGIISVIGISSYI

-322 TGKENDI
+322 TEKEDDI
-329 SRANLANLG
+329 SRVNLANLG
-338 KLIVV
+338 KIIVI

-352 SFYNKSLILSE
+352 SFYSKSLILSE
-363 IFLLVLVYLLYRFMA
+363 ILLLVLVYLLYRFMA
-378 RGKFVVDSKLALD
+378 RGKFEMDSKLALD
-391 LMFLSWFGAY
+391 LMFISWFGAY

-422 FTYFIILGLSQFMG
+422 FTYFIILGLSQFIG

-450 WIYLMVALIC
+450 WVYLMVALIC

-478 VDINNASEWIKGYDP
+478 VDISNASEWIKGYDP
-493 GYSSKVIGSD
+493 SYSSKVIGSD

-518 AYPKNYNN
+518 AYLKNYNN
-526 TEEFADYLQENG
+526 TVEFANYLHENG

-548 HPNLQGYHIIKTFGV
+548 HPNLKGYRIIKTFGV

>member
-13 KLGELLHQPLTILIL
+13 KLSGLLHQPLTILIL

-57 ALHFANMGSSG
+57 ALHFANMGSNG
-68 VVNHLPPLIPVV
+68 VVNHLPPMIPVV

-94 IFLISGLIFI
+94 IFIISGLIFI

-117 FDPTKSLAGSLI
+117 FNPTKSLAGSLI
-129 FISLPVIMA
+129 FISLPVVMA

-153 IWALYFLVIGLN
+153 IWALYFLVIGLK

-190 IVVPMIF
+190 IVIPMIF

-208 ILHMKKKVILGILI
+208 ILHIKKVILGILI

-261 AYNSNLLYFLQNSL
+261 AYNSNFLYFLQNSL

-296 IPSVVAY
+296 IPSILAY
-303 MIAIISVMGISSYI
+303 IIGIISVIGISSYI

-322 TGKENDI
+322 TEKEDDI

-338 KLIVV
+338 KIIVI

-363 IFLLVLVYLLYRFMA
+363 ILLLVLVYLLYRFMA
-378 RGKFVVDSKLALD
+378 RGKFEMDSKLALD
-391 LMFLSWFGAY
+391 LMFISWFGAY

-422 FTYFIILGLSQFMG
+422 FTYFIILGLSQFIG

-450 WIYLMVALIC
+450 WVYLIVALIC

-478 VDINNASEWIKGYDP
+478 VDISNASEWIKGYDP
-493 GYSSKVIGSD
+493 SYSSKVIGSD

-518 AYPKNYNN
+518 AYLKNYNN
-526 TEEFADYLQENG
+526 TVEFANYLHENG

-548 HPNLQGYHIIKTFGV
+548 HPNLKGYRIIKTFGV

>member
-13 KLGELLHQPLTILIL
+13 KLGGLLHQPLTILIL

-57 ALHFANMGSSG
+57 ALHFANMGSNG
-68 VVNHLPPLIPVV
+68 VVNHLPPMIPVV

-94 IFLISGLIFI
+94 IFIISGLIFI
-104 LGVIGLYLLLKER
+104 LGVIGLYLLLNER
-117 FDPTKSLAGSLI
+117 FNPTKSLAGSLI
-129 FISLPVIMA
+129 FISLPVVMA
-138 WAVSGGIDLPGVVFS
+138 WAVSGCIDLPGVVFS
-153 IWALYFLVIGLN
+153 IWALYFLVIGLK
-165 KDSKFLFLVL
+165 KDSKLLFLVL
-175 PLLVVSLLTRYTAGL
+175 PLLVASLLTRYTAGL
-190 IVVPMIF
+190 IVIPMIF

-208 ILHMKKKVILGILI
+208 ILHIKKVILGILI

-261 AYNSNLLYFLQNSL
+261 AYNSNFLYFLQNSL

-296 IPSVVAY
+296 IPSILAY
-303 MIAIISVMGISSYI
+303 IIGIISVIGISSYI

-322 TGKENDI
+322 TEKEDDI

-338 KLIVV
+338 KIIVI

-363 IFLLVLVYLLYRFMA
+363 ILLLVLVYLLYRFMA
-378 RGKFVVDSKLALD
+378 RGKFEMDSKLALD
-391 LMFLSWFGAY
+391 LMFISWFGAY

-422 FTYFIILGLSQFMG
+422 FTYFIILGLSQFIG

-450 WIYLMVALIC
+450 WVYLMVALIC

-478 VDINNASEWIKGYDP
+478 VDISNASEWIKGYDP
-493 GYSSKVIGSD
+493 SYSSKVIGSD

-518 AYPKNYNN
+518 AYLKNYNN
-526 TEEFADYLQENG
+526 TVEFANYLHENG

-548 HPNLQGYHIIKTFGV
+548 HPNLKGYRIIKTFGV

>member
-13 KLGELLHQPLTILIL
+13 KLSGLLHQPLTILIL

-57 ALHFANMGSSG
+57 ALHFANMGSNG
-68 VVNHLPPLIPVV
+68 VVNHLPPMIPVV

-94 IFLISGLIFI
+94 IFIISGLIFI
-104 LGVIGLYLLLKER
+104 LGVIGLYLLLNER
-117 FDPTKSLAGSLI
+117 FNPTKSLAGSLI
-129 FISLPVIMA
+129 FISLPVVMA

-153 IWALYFLVIGLN
+153 IWALYFLVIGLK
-165 KDSKFLFLVL
+165 KDSKLLFLVL
-175 PLLVVSLLTRYTAGL
+175 PLLVASLLTRYTAGL
-190 IVVPMIF
+190 IVIPMIF

-208 ILHMKKKVILGILI
+208 ILHIKKVILGILI

-261 AYNSNLLYFLQNSL
+261 AYNSNFLYFLQNSL

-296 IPSVVAY
+296 IPSILAY
-303 MIAIISVMGISSYI
+303 IIGIISVIGISSYI

-322 TGKENDI
+322 TEKEDDI

-338 KLIVV
+338 KIIVI
-343 LVLFMGLVL
+343 LVLFTGLVL

-363 IFLLVLVYLLYRFMA
+363 ILLLVLVYLLYRFMA
-378 RGKFVVDSKLALD
+378 RGKFEMDSKLALD
-391 LMFLSWFGAY
+391 LMFISWFGAY

-422 FTYFIILGLSQFMG
+422 FTYFIILGLSQFIG

-450 WIYLMVALIC
+450 WVYLIVALIC

-478 VDINNASEWIKGYDP
+478 VDISNASEWIKGYDP
-493 GYSSKVIGSD
+493 SYSSKVIGSD

-518 AYPKNYNN
+518 AYLKNYNN
-526 TEEFADYLQENG
+526 TVEFANYLHENG

-548 HPNLQGYHIIKTFGV
+548 HPNLKGYRIIKTFGV